1 MARSRFNGT
10 AARRASALL
19 LTSTALGLSSLAA
32 AQDPPTPPAAPP
44 TGPTMAQPGDIIV
57 TATKRSERLQDVPI
71 SIQALSTQ
79 TLEQH
84 QVTSFDDYQKLLPS
98 VSSQSFGPGQAQL
111 YFRGI
116 TSGAD
121 GLHGGSLPA
130 TGTYLDEVPVTTIAS
145 TVDIHVYDID
155 RVEALAGPQG
165 TLYGASSLSGT
176 LRIITNKP
184 DTRKFSAGYDLDLN
198 KFGKGNVGGQ
208 ANGFVNIPL
217 SERAAIRLVGFYEH
231 DGGYIDNTFKSRT
244 FTLDDDDPTDERH
257 QQQRQIREEEFQ
269 RRRPPMADGSRSS
282 STSTT
287 TGQ

>member
-1 MARSRFNGT
+1 MARATVNGA
-10 AARRASALL
+10 AARRTSVLL
-19 LTSTALGLSSLAA
+19 LTSTALGLSSIAA
-32 AQDPPTPPAAPP
+32 AQDPPAPPP
-44 TGPTMAQPGDIIV
+44 TGGAPAGVQPGDIIV

-71 SIQALSTQ
+71 SIQALSNQ

-84 QVTSFDDYQKLLPS
+84 EVSSFDDYQKLLPS

-145 TVDIHVYDID
+145 TVDIHVYDFD
-155 RVEALAGPQG
+155 RIEALAGPQG

-184 DTRKFSAGYDLDLN
+184 STRKFEAGYDLELN
-198 KFGKGNVGGQ
+198 KFGKGNMGGA
-208 ANGFVNIPL
+208 ANGFVNVPL
-217 SERAAIRLVGFYEH
+217 S
-231 DGGYIDNTFKSRT
+231 
-244 FTLDDDDPTDERH
+244 
-257 QQQRQIREEEFQ
+257 
-269 RRRPPMADGSRSS
+269 
-282 STSTT
+282 
-287 TGQ
+287 